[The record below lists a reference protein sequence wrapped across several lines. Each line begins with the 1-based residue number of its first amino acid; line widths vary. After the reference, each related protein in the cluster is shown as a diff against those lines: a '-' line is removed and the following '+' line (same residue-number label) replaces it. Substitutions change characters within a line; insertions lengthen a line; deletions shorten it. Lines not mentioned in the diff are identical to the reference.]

1 MGLGRA
7 PSFETNRR
15 CVCERHRS
23 ALNAAGELELLE
35 PLFLQIGV
43 AVLFTA
49 LAHVCGSQ
57 IAYRLVISIV
67 HLLEA
72 GAYKA
77 DRGHERL
84 SFRFCAPNLE
94 RRLREFQARGRR
106 MPRSRGLANKRWL
119 Q

>member
-67 HLLEA
+67 HLPQV
-72 GAYKA
+72 GAYKVGG
-77 DRGHERL
+77 GHHGL
-84 SFRFCAPNLE
+84 FFRYCARNLE
-94 RRLREFQARGRR
+94 RRWREC
-106 MPRSRGLANKRWL
+106 ANRL
-119 Q
+119 SA